1 MRSGLDG
8 EMKRRWES
16 ESLYISP
23 DGCISRH
30 LGHGDEADRMGYT
43 GWRVLSACIIISHMH
58 KR

>member
-8 EMKRRWES
+8 EMKRQTLGS

-30 LGHGDEADRMGYT
+30 RDEADRVGYIR
-43 GWRVLSACIIISHMH
+43 WRVLSACIIISHMH
-58 KR
+58 NR

>member
-30 LGHGDEADRMGYT
+30 RDEADRVGYT
-43 GWRVLSACIIISHMH
+43 RWRVLSACIIISHMH
-58 KR
+58 NR